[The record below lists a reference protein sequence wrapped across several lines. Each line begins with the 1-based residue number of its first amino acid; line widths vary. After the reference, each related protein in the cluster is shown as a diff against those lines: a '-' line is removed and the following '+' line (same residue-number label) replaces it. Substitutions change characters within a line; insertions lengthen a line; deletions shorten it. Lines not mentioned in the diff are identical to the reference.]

1 MKQTK
6 NSGYKYLCKEGT
18 EFFTITANSWVHAQ
32 EQAELW
38 NAVVIQQIRE
48 EEQL

>member
-6 NSGYKYLCKEGT
+6 NSSYKYLCKEGT
-18 EFFTITANSWVHAQ
+18 EFFTITANNWSHAE

-38 NAVVIQQIRE
+38 NAVVIRQMRE
-48 EEQL
+48 EE

>member
-6 NSGYKYLCKEGT
+6 SSGYKYLCKEGT
-18 EFFTITANSWVHAQ
+18 EFFTVIARDRSHAE

-38 NAVVIQQIRE
+38 NAVVIRKVRE
-48 EEQL
+48 EEEL